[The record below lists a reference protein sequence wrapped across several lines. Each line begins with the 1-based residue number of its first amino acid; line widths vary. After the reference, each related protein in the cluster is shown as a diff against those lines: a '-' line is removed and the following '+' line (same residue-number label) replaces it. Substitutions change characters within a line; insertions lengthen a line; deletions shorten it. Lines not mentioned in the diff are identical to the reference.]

1 MPKVNCAVNGC
12 TSSTYQLNKW
22 TLEIC
27 DAHHHPGSCITKE
40 NCKDCEKPFVMY
52 CLPSVLKSE
61 EKRKLWKKALKREN
75 KDKIV
80 WLPRNSD
87 RVCSIHFIDG
97 IPSAANVVPTLHL
110 DCEKEAPKFRREPLR
125 ETLQKKRLI
134 DTTEICSNDEI
145 NINCGGEI
153 TSRIIVTV
161 HSYPKLESA
170 NVCLPYVD
178 KSNLIKSLVKKIDT
192 LSLTV
197 KKQKRNELL
206 NSKQNR
212 FSWKKVNTTAKMNFY
227 TGLSSIEVF
236 STVFNLIEPYLPNSY
251 FLLGWVISNAPS
263 TKVVQ

>member
-1 MPKVNCAVNGC
+1 M
-12 TSSTYQLNKW
+12 
-22 TLEIC
+22 
-27 DAHHHPGSCITKE
+27 
-40 NCKDCEKPFVMY
+40 
-52 CLPSVLKSE
+52 
-61 EKRKLWKKALKREN
+61 WKKALKREN

-80 WLPRNSD
+80 WFPRNSD

-110 DCEKEAPKFRREPLR
+110 DCEKEVPKSRREPLR
-125 ETLQKKRLI
+125 QTLQKKRLI
-134 DTTEICSNDEI
+134 DTTENCSNDEI
-145 NINCGGEI
+145 NINCGGEN
-153 TSRIIVTV
+153 TSRIIVTI

-192 LSLTV
+192 LSLTL

-212 FSWKKVNTTAKMNFY
+212 FSWKKVKTTAKMNFY

-236 STVFNLIEPYLPNSY
+236 STVFNLIEAYLPNSY

-263 TKVVQ
+263 TKVIQ